1 MSAALQLAGALAVL
15 GAFVSVQLGLTT
27 PSSYVSLTL
36 NLAGSAVL
44 AGLALHEQFWGFL
57 LLEGVWALVS
67 AWGLGHQVL
76 SRSGG
81 PSSRAR
87 RRSPQRQ
94 TP

>member
-1 MSAALQLAGALAVL
+1 MSDALQLAGALAVL
-15 GAFVSVQLGLTT
+15 AAFVSVQLGHMA
-27 PSSYVSLTL
+27 PSSTASLTL

-57 LLEGVWALVS
+57 LLEAVWALVS
-67 AWGLGHQVL
+67 AWGLGALLL

-81 PSSRAR
+81 PSSRAPRRSR
-87 RRSPQRQ
+87 RRL